1 MVQTTRRQF
10 LDTLVIGAT
19 GVSVLGACG
28 DDSSSG
34 RDSGTGACVP
44 TETIATNHGH
54 SVVIPSAHVTA
65 GTERS
70 YSIQGTS
77 PHDHMITV
85 SAAMFAQLAAGMT
98 VNTGSTTGGAD
109 GHNHMVTL
117 RCA

>member
-10 LDTLVIGAT
+10 LDTLLIGAT
-19 GVSVLGACG
+19 GVSVLAACG

-34 RDSGTGACVP
+34 GDSGPRSCAP
-44 TETIATNHGH
+44 SDTIASNHGH
-54 SVVIPSAHVTA
+54 SVVIPSAHVME

-85 SAAMFAQLAAGMT
+85 TAAMFAQLAAGMT

-109 GHNHMVTL
+109 GHNHMVTI